1 MMARMGLT
9 GMLLAL
15 ALACAAAIPS
25 IAAAGTVAINGSTV
39 VFTDPAGADN
49 RVDVD
54 AGRTIDCPGA
64 AVWCV
69 EIEDDLGPPAS
80 SDPRCV
86 SDGLFTTTCALAA
99 RGAIVVDLGAG
110 SDLLASM
117 TDAGEALTG
126 HGGPGNDELYGR
138 TGTETLDGG
147 EGDDRL
153 YPDDNAYTSSPPPP
167 GPDTVAGGPGNDQVW
182 YLDHQSGVRV
192 SLDGAAN
199 DGGATD
205 VDNVLPD
212 VERIVGSG
220 HADVLAGSAAA
231 NEIDARN
238 GDDRVTAGDGD
249 DTIYGNNGNDALDGG
264 AGNDTLVG
272 NNNDDTIAGGPGTDS
287 FNGDGAGGGFFEVI
301 GNDTIDAADGNA
313 EPVAC
318 GPGADTATVDASDM
332 VASDPENAC
341 ENVQRTSGGAP
352 GTNPGGGRKARF
364 VRLGALTLNG
374 STARMKITCRAT
386 ACRGRLTVR
395 TANKVRTSARKRKLT
410 LGRAAFRLRARQSR
424 TMRIRLTRDARALM
438 RRTRRLRVTATAT
451 STPPKG
457 LRSRRT
463 LTLRRR

>member
-1 MMARMGLT
+1 MTARMRLA

-15 ALACAAAIPS
+15 ALACAAAIPAV
-25 IAAAGTVAINGSTV
+25 AAAGTVAIDGSTV

-54 AGRTIDCPGA
+54 AGRTIDCPA
-64 AVWCV
+64 AAAWCV
-69 EIEDDLGPPAS
+69 EIEDDLGPPVS

-99 RGAIVVDLGAG
+99 PGAIVVDLGAG
-110 SDLLASM
+110 ADLLASM
-117 TDAGEALTG
+117 TDTGEVMTG
-126 HGGPGNDELYGR
+126 RGGPGNDELYGR

-147 EGDDRL
+147 EGDDQL
-153 YPDDNAYTSSPPPP
+153 YPDDNPYTLSAPPP

-182 YLDHQSGVRV
+182 YLGHASAVRV

-205 VDNVLPD
+205 VDNVMPD
-212 VERIVGSG
+212 VDRIVGSG

-231 NEIDARN
+231 NEIDARD
-238 GDDRVTAGDGD
+238 GDDRVTGGDGD
-249 DTIYGNNGNDALDGG
+249 DKLYGNNGNDALDGG

-272 NNNDDTIAGGPGTDS
+272 NNNDDTIVGGPGVDS
-287 FNGDGAGGGFFEVI
+287 FNGDGAGGGFFVVI

-318 GPGADTATVDASDM
+318 GPGADTARVDASDQ
-332 VASDPENAC
+332 VASDPDNAC
-341 ENVQRTSGGAP
+341 ENVRRSTGVAP
-352 GTNPGGGRKARF
+352 GKRRAARF
-364 VRLGALTLNG
+364 VRLGALTLKG
-374 STARMKITCRAT
+374 STARMKVTCRAT
-386 ACRGRLTVR
+386 ACRGRLTLR
-395 TANKVRTSARKRKLT
+395 TAKKVRAGGQKRKMT
-410 LGRAAFRLRARQSR
+410 LGQASFRLRARQSR
-424 TMRIRLTRDARALM
+424 TVPIRLTRDARALM
-438 RRTRRLRVTATAT
+438 RRTRRVRVTATAT
-451 STPPKG
+451 STRPQG